1 MYLLS
6 EKPDIEQ
13 LLIDSGALSNIR
25 CTEKDE
31 NGKIIIDESVDKLRR
46 DRSRESTHLP
56 RIEKPKEQ
64 PPNPV
69 HDNQPDEEG
78 WQTIP
83 TNYPSARGLVKGGGK
98 RKDLSDLM
106 EQLIAVYK

>member
-1 MYLLS
+1 MAVYH
-6 EKPDIEQ
+6 KKTDIEQ
-13 LLIDSGALSNIR
+13 LLIEHGALSDIR
-25 CTEKDE
+25 CTEKGE
-31 NGKIIIDESVDKLRR
+31 NGKKGIDETVDQLRR

-64 PPNPV
+64 PPNPI
-69 HDNQPDEEG
+69 HDKQPDEEG
-78 WQTIP
+78 WQKMP
-83 TNYPSARGLVKGGGK
+83 TKYPNARGLVKGGGK